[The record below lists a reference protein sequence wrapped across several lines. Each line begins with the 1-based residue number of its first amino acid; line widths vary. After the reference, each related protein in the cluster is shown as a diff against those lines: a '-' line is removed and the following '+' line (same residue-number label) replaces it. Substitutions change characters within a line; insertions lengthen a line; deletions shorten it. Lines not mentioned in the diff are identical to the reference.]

1 MCFDILFTSL
11 TRFVQKIKK
20 TECRDKDVK
29 ICLRR
34 KLLIETSC
42 SLDLA
47 LDRMK
52 FMKRFKHIVICIERF
67 RCRLSKS
74 CYIIIPENYE
84 EIFVSSKAIEN
95 DHPKLR
101 FRQQQ
106 NCWQLQVLNQ
116 IVNVLVMLDVK
127 TIIKRWPRHARFN
140 GSSRTHARIWSR
152 HVFWTL
158 SLEKVWPNWALW
170 QYPLRHESKWSLPKD
185 PENPDSRGLTTIKD

>member
-101 FRQQQ
+101 F
-106 NCWQLQVLNQ
+106 CQ
-116 IVNVLVMLDVK
+116 IVIATKLL
-127 TIIKRWPRHARFN
+127 TITSFESNCKRIGHAGR
-140 GSSRTHARIWSR
+140 
-152 HVFWTL
+152 
-158 SLEKVWPNWALW
+158 
-170 QYPLRHESKWSLPKD
+170 KD
-185 PENPDSRGLTTIKD
+185 NN